1 MNDGNDVKW
10 PNVENDE
17 IRKKNVSR
25 GDIVLAR
32 D

>member
-10 PNVENDE
+10 PNVESDE